1 MQENQ
6 NFAGKAS
13 SYQKGRPSYSDQ
25 LKSVLHTL
33 VFPHTAHPRAADIGC
48 GTGIFSR
55 LLIDCAYHVYGIEP
69 DTSML
74 SLATEE
80 LDSKLFTPISGTA
93 EDIPLS
99 DNSVDLVSCAQS
111 FHWFDS
117 VSFRAECDRILRP
130 NGKILL
136 IWNTKDTDSPIM
148 RDYQEI
154 CTRILGTRFSGFHNG
169 LNLSGKE
176 VLSFFHSHE
185 HTLTFSND
193 QFVSMEKFLL
203 GVFLPLIPLK
213 KATHAIFTFWMNAK
227 SCLSATVF
235 LTKSCFPATPLF
247 ISEIKKAAPIG
258 AAFLLVFQNHLV
270 HVDIVAS
277 RFVPT
282 EIGLHC

>member
-1 MQENQ
+1 
-6 NFAGKAS
+6 
-13 SYQKGRPSYSDQ
+13 
-25 LKSVLHTL
+25 
-33 VFPHTAHPRAADIGC
+33 
-48 GTGIFSR
+48 
-55 LLIDCAYHVYGIEP
+55 
-69 DTSML
+69 ML

-185 HTLTFSND
+185 HTLTFQMTNLYRWKS
-193 QFVSMEKFLL
+193 FSLVSFFLL
-203 GVFLPLIPLK
+203 FPSKRRP
-213 KATHAIFTFWMNAK
+213 M
-227 SCLSATVF
+227 LS
-235 LTKSCFPATPLF
+235 
-247 ISEIKKAAPIG
+247 
-258 AAFLLVFQNHLV
+258 LL
-270 HVDIVAS
+270 S
-277 RFVPT
+277 
-282 EIGLHC
+282 G

>member
-13 SYQKGRPSYSDQ
+13 AYQKGRSSYPNQ

-33 VFPHTAHPRAADIGC
+33 VSPHTAHPQAADIGC

-55 LLIDCAYHVYGIEP
+55 LLIDCGYHVYGIEP
-69 DTSML
+69 DPSML
-74 SLATEE
+74 SLASEE
-80 LDSKLFTPISGTA
+80 LDSKLFTPVSGTS
-93 EDIPLS
+93 ENIPLS

-136 IWNTKDTDSPIM
+136 IWNTKDTDSPIIQ
-148 RDYQEI
+148 DYQEI

-185 HTLTFSND
+185 HLS
-193 QFVSMEKFLL
+193 
-203 GVFLPLIPLK
+203 LI
-213 KATHAIFTFWMNAK
+213 HI
-227 SCLSATVF
+227 
-235 LTKSCFPATPLF
+235 
-247 ISEIKKAAPIG
+247 
-258 AAFLLVFQNHLV
+258 
-270 HVDIVAS
+270 
-277 RFVPT
+277 
-282 EIGLHC
+282 

>member
-6 NFAGKAS
+6 KFAGKAS
-13 SYQKGRPSYSDQ
+13 SYQKGRSSYPDQ

-55 LLIDCAYHVYGIEP
+55 LLIDCGFHVYGIEP
-69 DTSML
+69 DLSML
-74 SLATEE
+74 SLAAEE
-80 LDSKLFTPISGTA
+80 LDSRLFTPVSGTA

-193 QFVSMEKFLL
+193 QFVSMEKFL
-203 GVFLPLIPLK
+203 
-213 KATHAIFTFWMNAK
+213 HW
-227 SCLSATVF
+227 CLSSSYSPQKDDPCYLYF
-235 LTKSCFPATPLF
+235 LDECKKLF
-247 ISEIKKAAPIG
+247 VRYCVSDKILLPSNTIVHIG
-258 AAFLLVFQNHLV
+258 N
-270 HVDIVAS
+270 
-277 RFVPT
+277 
-282 EIGLHC
+282 